1 MAQGIQLE
9 RERFCCS
16 LCSELLNNPVAIP
29 CGHSFCL
36 TCINRGLDNEESSGI
51 YSCPQCR
58 EIFLSRPTLVKNG
71 MIAFVVDQLRKS
83 LKHVVP
89 EPEPGDVTCDF
100 CLEKKVKAIKSCL
113 QCMASYC
120 ATHLQPHKD
129 VAPLRKHKLVD
140 ATADKDRDPE
150 PGDVV
155 CDFCLD
161 KKVKAIKSCL
171 QCMAS
176 YCATHLQ
183 PHKDVAPLRK
193 HKLVDI
199 TADKDCD
206 PEPGDVACD
215 FCSEKKVKAIQS
227 CLQCMASYCATH
239 LQPHK
244 DVAPL
249 RKHKLVEPTADLEES
264 ICPEHQ
270 ELMKMFCQ
278 TDQKCICYV
287 CAKDGHKGHNKVT
300 TAAERAERQKGLQ
313 AARQRI
319 QLRIQEKKKH
329 VQTFKQ
335 EEDAV
340 SHAADAALTATDKLF
355 TELIKTME
363 KRLSHVK
370 EKMNSRQDAE
380 LGRFRKA
387 RNKVEEDVKELIRKD
402 VEMDKLCRTEDHT
415 HFLLKYPKLCRLS
428 EPKEPPNYK
437 IRRQRNFERVIG
449 TVSEA
454 KKNLHKVLEEECE
467 KILLALTGATGS
479 PAEPQP
485 QLEEGIMNPRPEVI
499 GRQTPTEQT
508 TAQFVQSRLLVS
520 PMLPRPSFSKPGLQ
534 DPRSQSRHVRQ
545 QSENLY
551 ISGDENTTPTSAKQ
565 SPDFFPKHEWEN
577 PDVIQVETPPVE
589 NNPRILL
596 RRSKKDRREVLKT
609 RAHFLQYASQIT
621 LNPDTT
627 NTNLMLAKENKK
639 VIFVSE
645 AQDYPNHPER
655 FAYTWQALSDQS
667 FDGRCYLEVERSGRG
682 VLVAMAY
689 KGIGRAETFNNC
701 MFGKNS
707 KSWALDCFKNSYEFR
722 HNDDKTPIP
731 GIWSSR
737 VGVYLDHKAGLLAF
751 YSISNTMTLLHK
763 VQTTFT
769 EPLYFGLWLSDG
781 ATAEISTIV

>member
-83 LKHVVP
+83 LKHAVP
-89 EPEPGDVTCDF
+89 DPEPGDVTCDF

-129 VAPLRKHKLVD
+129 VAPLRK
-140 ATADKDRDPE
+140 
-150 PGDVV
+150 
-155 CDFCLD
+155 
-161 KKVKAIKSCL
+161 
-171 QCMAS
+171 
-176 YCATHLQ
+176 
-183 PHKDVAPLRK
+183 
-193 HKLVDI
+193 
-199 TADKDCD
+199 
-206 PEPGDVACD
+206 
-215 FCSEKKVKAIQS
+215 
-227 CLQCMASYCATH
+227 
-239 LQPHK
+239 
-244 DVAPL
+244 
-249 RKHKLVEPTADLEES
+249 KHKLVEPTADLEES

-300 TAAERAERQKGLQ
+300 TAAERAERQKSLQ

-363 KRLSHVK
+363 KKLSHVK
-370 EKMNSRQDAE
+370 EKMTSRQDAE

-387 RNKVEEDVKELIRKD
+387 RNKVEEDVMELNRKD
-402 VEMDKLCRTEDHT
+402 VEMDKLYRTEDHT
-415 HFLLKYPKLCRLS
+415 YFLLKYPKLCRLS
-428 EPKEPPNYK
+428 EPKESPNYK

-467 KILLALTGATGS
+467 KILLALTGAMGTL
-479 PAEPQP
+479 AEPQP
-485 QLEEGIMNPRPEVI
+485 QLSQI
-499 GRQTPTEQT
+499 
-508 TAQFVQSRLLVS
+508 LVS
-520 PMLPRPSFSKPGLQ
+520 PMLPRPSFSTPGLQ

-551 ISGDENTTPTSAKQ
+551 ISGDENTTPTSVKQ
-565 SPDFFPKHEWEN
+565 SPDFFSKQEWED

-596 RRSKKDRREVLKT
+596 RRSKKDRREVLKA

-627 NTNLMLAKENKK
+627 NTNLILAKENKK

-655 FAYTWQALSDQS
+655 FAYTWQVLSDQS

-682 VLVAMAY
+682 VLVAMTY
-689 KGIGRAETFNNC
+689 KDIGRAETFNNC
-701 MFGKNS
+701 MFGQNN

-722 HNDDKTPIP
+722 HNNNKTPIP

>member
-83 LKHVVP
+83 LKHAVP
-89 EPEPGDVTCDF
+89 DPEPGDVTCDF

-140 ATADKDRDPE
+140 T
-150 PGDVV
+150 
-155 CDFCLD
+155 
-161 KKVKAIKSCL
+161 
-171 QCMAS
+171 
-176 YCATHLQ
+176 
-183 PHKDVAPLRK
+183 
-193 HKLVDI
+193 

-215 FCSEKKVKAIQS
+215 FCTEKKVKAIQS

-300 TAAERAERQKGLQ
+300 TAAERAERQKSLQ

-363 KRLSHVK
+363 KKLSHVK
-370 EKMNSRQDAE
+370 EKMTSRQDAE

-387 RNKVEEDVKELIRKD
+387 RNKVEEDVMELNRKD
-402 VEMDKLCRTEDHT
+402 VEMDKLYRTEDHT
-415 HFLLKYPKLCRLS
+415 YFLLKYPKLCRLS
-428 EPKEPPNYK
+428 EPKESPNYK

-454 KKNLHKVLEEECE
+454 KKNLHKLLEEECE

-479 PAEPQP
+479 LAEPQP

-499 GRQTPTEQT
+499 GRQTSTEQT
-508 TAQFVQSRLLVS
+508 TAQFVQSRLSQILVS
-520 PMLPRPSFSKPGLQ
+520 PMLPRPSFSTPGLQ

-551 ISGDENTTPTSAKQ
+551 ISGDENTTPTSVKQ
-565 SPDFFPKHEWEN
+565 SPDFFSKQEWEN

-596 RRSKKDRREVLKT
+596 RRSKKDRREVLKA

-627 NTNLMLAKENKK
+627 NTNLILAKENKK

-655 FAYTWQALSDQS
+655 FAYTWQVLSDQS

-682 VLVAMAY
+682 VLVAMTY
-689 KGIGRAETFNNC
+689 KDIGRAETFNNC
-701 MFGKNS
+701 MFGQNN

-722 HNDDKTPIP
+722 HNNNKTPIP